1 VKAASGNHMCILRE
15 PEQYDQLVLG
25 LQDIGKEVALISKK
39 DINVVNVRGDCVIFC
54 LLSCMEV
61 TGNFWVWILMPPIL
75 IPPSHL
81 SGFVS

>member
-1 VKAASGNHMCILRE
+1 MKAASGNHMCILRE

-25 LQDIGKEVALISKK
+25 LQDIGKEVALILEKGM
-39 DINVVNVRGDCVIFC
+39 NVVNVRGDCIIFVFKYE
-54 LLSCMEV
+54 M
-61 TGNFWVWILMPPIL
+61 TGNFWQLYVDLKPPIL